1 MAATDKVKRIVTL
14 FCHALFCKGYSPTSI
29 SDVYNEKVAA
39 GVKDFQQDAGLA
51 ETGIVSPA
59 QMKAIFNTDSYVL
72 SSKGDTRV
80 REIQQAMNGQYN
92 DYTGINPCDGI
103 YSRATNNALIYAIQK
118 EIGIS
123 VEDSAP
129 SFGPTT
135 FSKFPTLPFTGDSK
149 EQGCN
154 ETMLTKILQY
164 ALYVNGYYSGY
175 LGEEMNVAELVA
187 GVRHHYDNGL
197 NNISPFIAPSIAPS
211 MIGRYSSGHSFS
223 LWPTRWRCS
232 LSERST
238 SGLKYRSTGSPQVL
252 ISWITTGRLGIVPLF
267 SMLARYR
274 HSIPTISASA
284 LRARRRAFRAAFTS
298 APKVSK
304 PGQSST
310 FAI

>member
-1 MAATDKVKRIVTL
+1 MSLGERIKEQRKSSGL
-14 FCHALFCKGYSPTSI
+14 SQ
-29 SDVYNEKVAA
+29 EKVAEFV
-39 GVKDFQQDAGLA
+39 GVSRQAVTKW
-51 ETGIVSPA
+51 ETG
-59 QMKAIFNTDSYVL
+59 Q
-72 SSKGDTRV
+72 
-80 REIQQAMNGQYN
+80 
-92 DYTGINPCDGI
+92 
-103 YSRATNNALIYAIQK
+103 
-118 EIGIS
+118 
-123 VEDSAP
+123 SAP
-129 SFGPTT
+129 STENLFKLAEIFGTT
-135 FSKFPTLPFTGDSK
+135 VDILLASDEEEKDTPAEQIYYLYKMEQEKKREERRKKIKKNIFFTLVVAVGYVIVYLVGRIFGTTGQQTS
-149 EQGCN
+149 
-154 ETMLTKILQY
+154 
-164 ALYVNGYYSGY
+164 V
-175 LGEEMNVAELVA
+175 
-187 GVRHHYDNGL
+187 
-197 NNISPFIAPSIAPS
+197 IATSIAPS
-211 MIGRYSSGHSFS
+211 MIGRYSSGQSFS

>member
-1 MAATDKVKRIVTL
+1 MASLRDMVSEYQDDLRNGIAWLAFWREGRSWQAEAFHLDLDDTL
-14 FCHALFCKGYSPTSI
+14 YPEDRAR
-29 SDVYNEKVAA
+29 
-39 GVKDFQQDAGLA
+39 LA
-51 ETGIVSPA
+51 E
-59 QMKAIFNTDSYVL
+59 
-72 SSKGDTRV
+72 
-80 REIQQAMNGQYN
+80 IQAADPQA
-92 DYTGINPCDGI
+92 
-103 YSRATNNALIYAIQK
+103 
-118 EIGIS
+118 
-123 VEDSAP
+123 VV
-129 SFGPTT
+129 
-135 FSKFPTLPFTGDSK
+135 
-149 EQGCN
+149 
-154 ETMLTKILQY
+154 
-164 ALYVNGYYSGY
+164 VNGYYSGY

-310 FAI
+310 LAI

>member
-1 MAATDKVKRIVTL
+1 MASLRDI
-14 FCHALFCKGYSPTSI
+14 
-29 SDVYNEKVAA
+29 
-39 GVKDFQQDAGLA
+39 VKDYQDELR
-51 ETGIVSPA
+51 TGIVWVAFWKEGRSWNA
-59 QMKAIFNTDSYVL
+59 DYFYL
-72 SSKGDTRV
+72 
-80 REIQQAMNGQYN
+80 ELN
-92 DYTGINPCDGI
+92 DYLYPHDI
-103 YSRATNNALIYAIQK
+103 SRLEEIRQKDPAAI
-118 EIGIS
+118 
-123 VEDSAP
+123 V
-129 SFGPTT
+129 
-135 FSKFPTLPFTGDSK
+135 
-149 EQGCN
+149 
-154 ETMLTKILQY
+154 
-164 ALYVNGYYSGY
+164 VNGYYSGY

-211 MIGRYSSGHSFS
+211 MIGRYSSGQSFS